1 MGVFDKNSIVFISAV
16 RFGIVT
22 MIAAIIAYQF
32 EFTRPF
38 WVPLSCVAIM
48 SGFTI
53 VATYHRAI
61 QRAFGTILGIL
72 IASLILMTP
81 FPNCFMFVKRWR
93 MPLIENYHPQ

>member
-38 WVPLSCVAIM
+38 YM
-48 SGFTI
+48 SDFTI